1 MQTSGAS
8 RREIVKPRL
17 ELVLLFEK
25 FEVGVCVRS
34 ACSTKRTRNA
44 RT

>member
-25 FEVGVCVRS
+25 FEVGVCVC
-34 ACSTKRTRNA
+34 AKCLLHKTHP
-44 RT
+44 

>member
-25 FEVGVCVRS
+25 FEVGVCV
-34 ACSTKRTRNA
+34 CV
-44 RT
+44 